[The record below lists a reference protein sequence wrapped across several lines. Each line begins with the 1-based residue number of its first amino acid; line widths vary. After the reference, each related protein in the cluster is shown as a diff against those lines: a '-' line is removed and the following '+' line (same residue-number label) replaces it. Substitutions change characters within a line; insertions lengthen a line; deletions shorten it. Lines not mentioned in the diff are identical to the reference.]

1 MSNKYKNISVIST
14 GSWVPSDQDFLADKK
29 GTYQVQI
36 NELVLM
42 VSIGIHEHEKVKK
55 QRVSISLSI
64 QALDNLD
71 KVDENINNVVSY
83 EQIIKK
89 LKNIISKGHIELL
102 ETLGEKI
109 MDMCFEES
117 RIMSVWMKLEKLD
130 VFSETKSVGIELVR
144 SKRDHLV
151 RKSSRTN
158 IEKIKKNNSISKNI
172 MWIVKIGGS
181 WINNPNL
188 SNLIKNLQRLSN
200 KDNII
205 IVSGGGVF
213 SDSVRLVYESKRMSE
228 KTGNYIALK
237 ATELFSH
244 LLKEID
250 KNICLVDDIES
261 LKFSNKMLKIWLPS
275 MILKNDATFIKNWE
289 STSDSVA
296 AWLHSKINSLGLLY
310 VKSLTFEKKKY
321 KLKYLQDNGVLDK
334 NVDKYLIKS
343 SNIKIIGQ
351 EIINLIGTSKT
362 FREFFLELNEVKL

>member
-14 GSWVPSDQDFLADKK
+14 GSWVPSDQDFIADKK

-64 QALDNLD
+64 QALDNLNE
-71 KVDENINNVVSY
+71 VDENINNVVSY

-117 RIMSVWMKLEKLD
+117 RVLSVWMKLEKLD

-144 SKRDHLV
+144 SKQDHSL
-151 RKSSRTN
+151 RKSTRTN
-158 IEKIKKNNSISKNI
+158 IEKKKKNNSISINV

-205 IVSGGGVF
+205 IVNGGGVF
-213 SDSVRLVYESKRMSE
+213 SDSVRLVYENKRMSE

-261 LKFSNKMLKIWLPS
+261 LRFSNKMLKIWLPS
-275 MILKNDATFIKNWE
+275 MILKNDSTFIKNWE

-310 VKSLTFEKKKY
+310 VKSLTFEKKIY

-343 SNIKIIGQ
+343 ANIKIIGQ
-351 EIINLIGTSKT
+351 EIINLIGSSNT
-362 FREFFLELNEVKL
+362 FREFFFKFK

>member
-1 MSNKYKNISVIST
+1 
-14 GSWVPSDQDFLADKK
+14 
-29 GTYQVQI
+29 
-36 NELVLM
+36 
-42 VSIGIHEHEKVKK
+42 
-55 QRVSISLSI
+55 
-64 QALDNLD
+64 
-71 KVDENINNVVSY
+71 
-83 EQIIKK
+83 
-89 LKNIISKGHIELL
+89 
-102 ETLGEKI
+102 
-109 MDMCFEES
+109 
-117 RIMSVWMKLEKLD
+117 
-130 VFSETKSVGIELVR
+130 
-144 SKRDHLV
+144 
-151 RKSSRTN
+151 
-158 IEKIKKNNSISKNI
+158 

-261 LKFSNKMLKIWLPS
+261 LGFSNKMLKIWLPS
-275 MILKNDATFIKNWE
+275 MILKNDSTFIKNWE

-296 AWLHSKINSLGLLY
+296 AWLHSKINSSGLLY

-351 EIINLIGTSKT
+351 EIINLIGASDT
-362 FREFFLELNEVKL
+362 FRELFLELNEVKL